1 MPPSNEQSAITVW
14 GTGVLFPGVKQ
25 PGFEADHFALSNAKV
40 ERVQPYTSFHMCMFT
55 VHCLINTLVFGNLN
69 VLV

>member
-25 PGFEADHFALSNAKV
+25 AGLEADHFSLSNAKV
-40 ERVQPYTSFHMCMFT
+40 EHVQPYTSFRICMFT
-55 VHCLINTLVFGNLN
+55 AQCLKNTLVFSNLN
-69 VLV
+69 VLI